1 MYSVIIPTLWK
12 SNRTIPLLQ
21 DLNNCEYV
29 TDIILVDNTSSNKT
43 QTQDLS
49 KINYINPGKNLYVN
63 PSWNLGVILSKED
76 NIIICNDDITFNPQL
91 YCEILNQIHL
101 QEIGIVGVASKNYE
115 LTSPTSILLHP
126 KSNTEQGWGCLI
138 ALHKSNWVPIPSS
151 LKIWFGDNFILE
163 NNIGKQFT
171 LEGIPISTEMSTTSD
186 LKEFDEVKQQDI
198 KNWDQIWRNII

>member
-43 QTQDLS
+43 QIQDLS

-138 ALHKSNWVPIPSS
+138 ALHKSNWVPI
-151 LKIWFGDNFILE
+151 WFGDNFILE